1 MDHSNVITIG
11 GQDIA
16 IGDSTS
22 TKKALPPG
30 TTRNVFRGYEEV
42 AVPAVDPGKLLPDE
56 KLVEISELDGWAQ
69 SAFKGYKTLNRIQ
82 SRIFEVRWL
91 HAWQRRCAAFAF
103 AAAVVPAAA
112 LLPLLQPSAR
122 LLVPVVYIF

>member
-1 MDHSNVITIG
+1 VQLQAQSVQNPRHQTRIERQHCELTWPAFVLQDTEVDHSNVITIG

-16 IGDSTS
+16 IGDATGS
-22 TKKALPPG
+22 KKALPPG

-56 KLVEISELDGWAQ
+56 KLVEIAALDGWAQ

-82 SRIFEVRWL
+82 SRIFEVR
-91 HAWQRRCAAFAF
+91 
-103 AAAVVPAAA
+103 PADAA
-112 LLPLLQPSAR
+112 L
-122 LLVPVVYIF
+122 